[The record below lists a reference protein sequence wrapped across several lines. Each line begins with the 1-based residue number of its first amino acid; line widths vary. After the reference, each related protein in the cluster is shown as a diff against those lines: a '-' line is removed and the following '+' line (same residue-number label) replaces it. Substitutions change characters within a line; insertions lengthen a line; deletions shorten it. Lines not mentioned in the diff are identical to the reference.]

1 MCSCNR
7 GKFAHSNRDTIHR
20 IRHMPRPERC
30 AQLPPMD
37 ASSQTAERA
46 NVMPALP
53 AANLAPARWTRIIP
67 VALIMYTIA
76 FIDRTN
82 ISLALP
88 RISHELN
95 LDPQQAGTVAGIF
108 FWGYLALQI
117 PGGHLAKHWSPKKFI
132 SVLLIAW
139 SLFAVGCGFARTY
152 HELLLLRLLL
162 GVAESGVF
170 PATLILLS
178 HWFSRAERAR
188 ANAMWLLCLP
198 GAVILSSP
206 FSGWMLDHWG
216 WRVMLIAEG
225 ALPLAWL
232 AVWLAFVQDNPAEAR
247 WLPQGERESLVD
259 KLRAE
264 SAALEHSESVPYLRA
279 LMRPQVF
286 VLAAIYFC
294 FVSGQ
299 MGLLFWLPSATENF
313 KKLSSLHTGIVYTFP
328 FIIGAIALLVVARHS
343 DKTNERRKHA
353 SAAMVLGGLFIL
365 LAVAVIPYSPLLAFA
380 FITLSGIGA
389 YAPMGPFWAIP
400 TETLPAKTVGS
411 VMGFV
416 NAIGNLGAYFAP
428 LIVGYLNKMTGNF
441 VSGFAYLGAITVV
454 GGALCLLLREKSAS
468 YL

>member
-1 MCSCNR
+1 MNTATVSSADNR
-7 GKFAHSNRDTIHR
+7 ASDS
-20 IRHMPRPERC
+20 PPEG
-30 AQLPPMD
+30 LG
-37 ASSQTAERA
+37 SG
-46 NVMPALP
+46 
-53 AANLAPARWTRIIP
+53 RWTSIIP
-67 VALIMYTIA
+67 VALVMYTIA

-88 RISHELN
+88 RIRHDLHI
-95 LDPQQAGTVAGIF
+95 DPQQAGTIAGIF

-132 SVLLIAW
+132 GVLLVAW
-139 SLFAVGCGFARTY
+139 ALFAVGCGFARTY
-152 HELLLLRLLL
+152 RELLLLRLLL

-225 ALPLAWL
+225 ALPL
-232 AVWLAFVQDNPAEAR
+232 VWLAIWLAFIQDHPAEAR
-247 WLPQGERESLVD
+247 WLSAAERESLV
-259 KLRAE
+259 KILRAE
-264 SAALEHSESVPYLRA
+264 SIELERSENVSYLRA
-279 LMRPQVF
+279 LLRPQVF
-286 VLAAIYFC
+286 ILAAIYFC

-343 DKTNERRKHA
+343 DITRERRKHA
-353 SAAMVLGGLFIL
+353 AAAMGLGGLFIL
-365 LAVAVIPYSPLLAFA
+365 LAVAVIPHSLLLAFI
-380 FITLSGIGA
+380 FITLSGVGA
-389 YAPMGPFWAIP
+389 YGPMGPFWAIP

-428 LIVGYLNKMTGNF
+428 LMVGYLNKTTGNF
-441 VSGFAYLGAITVV
+441 LSGFAYLGAITVV
-454 GGALCLLLREKSAS
+454 GAAFCLLLKTSTATS
-468 YL
+468 VVSSPTAADAG